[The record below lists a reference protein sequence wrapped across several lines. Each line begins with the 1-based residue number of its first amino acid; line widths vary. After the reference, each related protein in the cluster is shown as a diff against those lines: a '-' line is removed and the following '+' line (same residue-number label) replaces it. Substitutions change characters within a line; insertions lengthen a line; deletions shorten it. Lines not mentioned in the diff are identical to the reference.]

1 MENSEGDI
9 QDFFQ
14 RDEPQNNEVDG
25 AVTLANVPTN
35 PNSHVRFNPDIVSYA
50 SGRSPQI
57 TGIDFAENFQDDEN
71 IQKIT
76 IEEKKVDEKKISK
89 IDDHFHNPIENL
101 TNTEIKHLQRKYAKR
116 KNKNWNLLRQKFEED
131 GSFFFSRPPR
141 VNFSTK
147 YCLVKINVFLGTEK

>member
-25 AVTLANVPTN
+25 AVTHPTVPTN

-50 SGRSPQI
+50 SCQSPQI

-71 IQKIT
+71 IQIQ
-76 IEEKKVDEKKISK
+76 
-89 IDDHFHNPIENL
+89 DD
-101 TNTEIKHLQRKYAKR
+101 KR
-116 KNKNWNLLRQKFEED
+116 LNNR
-131 GSFFFSRPPR
+131 
-141 VNFSTK
+141 ST
-147 YCLVKINVFLGTEK
+147 YVAALPE